1 MYSSAQQ
8 QRGQPT
14 GEPPATTTPPPVLV
28 PLSLLGGLRK
38 VGPVRVEMVSK
49 PTILHT
55 LWIPF
60 PLVLTLCLWYA
71 VCTLYDVQD
80 KVVYCIIENS
90 EHLCNNCRSRWW
102 CFCFCCIDVIA
113 VLAIVCSI
121 G

>member
-49 PTILHT
+49 PNILHT

-71 VCTLYDVQD
+71 VCTLY
-80 KVVYCIIENS
+80 
-90 EHLCNNCRSRWW
+90 
-102 CFCFCCIDVIA
+102 
-113 VLAIVCSI
+113 IVRCT
-121 G
+121 GQGCLLYY